1 MRVEELPGLLLLA
14 IPEIDA
20 AGRRREWE
28 DAVECGAH
36 VVFGDF
42 LNPLLLSLLT
52 TDADALNNRT
62 ILERAFSFLE
72 VLANSENRSVR
83 DVVKVTVCER
93 LGDDRDILRR
103 ARAYMGLKTMSL
115 SHEVE
120 REWKRE

>member
-1 MRVEELPGLLLLA
+1 MKLEDLPGLLLLA
-14 IPEIDA
+14 LPEVDA
-20 AGRRREWE
+20 ADRRREWE

-36 VVFGDF
+36 VTFGDF

-52 TDADALNNRT
+52 SDAEALNSRA
-62 ILERAFSFLE
+62 ILERAFLFLE
-72 VLANSENRSVR
+72 TLANSENRSVR

-93 LGDDRDILRR
+93 LGDDRDILQR
-103 ARAYMGLKTMSL
+103 ARAYMGSKTLTL